1 MKRGHT
7 FGGCWSV
14 SWVGVARVI
23 PILSVDMGYAR
34 RGLQE
39 RERGWRMGGRTGE
52 SSMGVVSR
60 EW

>member
-1 MKRGHT
+1 
-7 FGGCWSV
+7 V

-34 RGLQE
+34 WGLQE

-52 SSMGVVSR
+52 SSMGVVSG